1 MSWSNA
7 VRGGRRAAALG
18 VGSAALCCALSR
30 LSRLDRLDGRP
41 PGDDSRL
48 QMVATL
54 EAAAATASRFRVHSY
69 LTSWARRVADRLRRR
84 WPDTDVD
91 LAALPVYAVRR

>member
-1 MSWSNA
+1 M
-7 VRGGRRAAALG
+7 G
-18 VGSAALCCALSR
+18 VGSAALAYALSR
-30 LSRLDRLDGRP
+30 LTRLELLDGRA
-41 PGDDSRL
+41 PGEDSRL

-54 EAAAATASRFRVHSY
+54 EAAAATASRFRVHPY

-91 LAALPVYAVRR
+91 LAALPVYALRR